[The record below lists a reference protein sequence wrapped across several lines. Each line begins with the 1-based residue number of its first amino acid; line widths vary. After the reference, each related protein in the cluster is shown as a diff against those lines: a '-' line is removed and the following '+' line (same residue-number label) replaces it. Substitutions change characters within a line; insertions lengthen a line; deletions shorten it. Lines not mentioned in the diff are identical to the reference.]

1 MRSILALLLTAFAL
15 IGCAPMPRELA
26 VDTDEATY
34 GRLFPYYAE
43 LCALSE
49 IDKKKGA
56 GVDIGSGGPGG
67 HAVLYLNGVCRDRGA
82 GYPTLTMCDPA
93 TSSQGG
99 ADQGVGLSVNA
110 HYRNTV
116 WVATQGRAL
125 FFDGGLGPRARLDR
139 LAYDRAQAQAKA
151 QG

>member
-1 MRSILALLLTAFAL
+1 MRSILALLLTGLAL

-49 IDKKKGA
+49 IKKKPGF

-67 HAVLYLNGVCRDRGA
+67 HSVLYLNGACRDRGA
-82 GYPTLTMCDPA
+82 GYPTLTMCDPNA
-93 TSSQGG
+93 

-110 HYRNTV
+110 HYRNTL
-116 WVATQGRAL
+116 WVATQGRD
-125 FFDGGLGPRARLDR
+125 FFFNGGLGPRARLDR
-139 LAYDRAQAQAKA
+139 LAYARAQAQAKA
-151 QG
+151 QGVFD